1 MIMKKVLTGSVVL
14 SYTKQ
19 FALNEV
25 RVA

>member
-1 MIMKKVLTGSVVL
+1 MITKKVLTGSVVL

-19 FALNEV
+19 FALYEV